1 LEKEGR
7 EKNIQIW
14 RDIQIK
20 LGGVIKKMMSLM
32 QQTFGKN
39 RGGKGT
45 TGSLEMS
52 KTEMRCSNNLW
63 ETLPDFF
70 FFFFKK

>member
-1 LEKEGR
+1 MSKLPFLYKPLEKEGR

-20 LGGVIKKMMSLM
+20 LGGVTKKMMSLM

-39 RGGKGT
+39 KRGKGHHREF
-45 TGSLEMS
+45 GDERNRDAL
-52 KTEMRCSNNLW
+52 
-63 ETLPDFF
+63 F
-70 FFFFKK
+70 